1 MRALCIDAS
10 AEQAVWT
17 ETPMPDAGA
26 GEVRIAI
33 EAAGLNRAD
42 LLQIKGKYPGR
53 VAHPVLG
60 LECAGVVDQVG
71 DGVDGAWLGRKVC
84 ALLPGGGL
92 ADAVTCS
99 PQVLVSVPE
108 GMELALAAGLCETW
122 CTALFNLWDQAETRP
137 KERVL
142 IHAGGSGVG
151 VAAIQL
157 TRLLGAIPYVT
168 CGSDEKLAYS
178 LARGAEHGVLRS
190 DDWAAYFRGQ
200 GLKFDVILDPVGGDY
215 LDQNLKLA
223 ADSARIALIGLLGGV
238 KTEANLVELL
248 SRNVTLFGRT
258 LRTQPNFIKRRLLAE
273 LETIV
278 WPALQRGRVHH
289 GVEQI
294 YAADEVN
301 VAYQRMHTGE
311 QTAKSIVV
319 MK

>member
-1 MRALCIDAS
+1 MPN
-10 AEQAVWT
+10 AEF
-17 ETPMPDAGA
+17 

-42 LLQIKGKYPGR
+42 LLQIKGKYPGEIPY
-53 VAHPVLG
+53 PVLG
-60 LECAGVVDQVG
+60 LECAGVVDQIG
-71 DGVDGAWLGRKVC
+71 EGVDSAWLGRKVC
-84 ALLPGGGL
+84 ALLSGGGL

-99 PQVLVSVPE
+99 PQVLVSVPDK
-108 GMELALAAGLCETW
+108 MELALAAGLCETW
-122 CTALFNLWDQAETRP
+122 CTALFNLWDQAATRP

-168 CGSDEKLAYS
+168 CGSDDKLTYS
-178 LARGAEHGVLRS
+178 LARGAEHGVLRA
-190 DDWAAYFRGQ
+190 DDWEAYFRDRD
-200 GLKFDVILDPVGGDY
+200 LAFDVILDPVGGGY
-215 LDQNLKLA
+215 LNQNLRLA

-238 KTEANLVELL
+238 KTEANLLDLL
-248 SRNVTLFGRT
+248 SRNVTLLGRT
-258 LRTQPNFIKRRLLAE
+258 LRSQPIAIKRRLLAE

-294 YAADEVN
+294 FAPDEVN
-301 VAYQRMHTGE
+301 VAYQRMQTGE